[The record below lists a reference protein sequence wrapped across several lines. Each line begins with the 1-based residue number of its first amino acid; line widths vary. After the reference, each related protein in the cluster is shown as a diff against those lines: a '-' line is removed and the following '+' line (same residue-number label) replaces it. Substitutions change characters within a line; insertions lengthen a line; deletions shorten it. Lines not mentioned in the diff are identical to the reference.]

1 MNGKTSGTPRRFA
14 PTLLLALPF
23 LVALLP
29 DAVGLTRAI
38 DVTAYVNADSRKA
51 TPMFDIR
58 HRLAVLSAAWLLTAF
73 ASSAAAQEPPS
84 APDPAHPPTTQSNV
98 PGGSDDAEPVLA
110 EPDFRVLNLPSTL
123 RLPRH
128 GSSFQLTH
136 RFNGNL
142 RQGSFSENSSNLFGL
157 DQGAAVGFEYRF
169 GVARHLQAAIYRT
182 AIDKTFQFYGKYD
195 AVRQGGAAPVS
206 LSAHVSVEGA
216 DNFQEHYAP
225 AVGAVVSRMVADRL
239 AVYATPVWVHNTAA
253 RLNVDRDTVFVGV
266 GGRVRVGGT
275 VYLVGEVVPRVSGY
289 RPDKAAYGFA
299 IEKRAG
305 GHLFQL
311 NVNNGQGTTFGQ
323 LARGGFSDSLYL
335 GFNLARKF
343 F

>member
-1 MNGKTSGTPRRFA
+1 MFVITHRSIVFSA
-14 PTLLLALPF
+14 A
-23 LVALLP
+23 ALLT
-29 DAVGLTRAI
+29 VLTSAATAQEAQSTADPSQSQPAI
-38 DVTAYVNADSRKA
+38 QSDVTAGD
-51 TPMFDIR
+51 T
-58 HRLAVLSAAWLLTAF
+58 
-73 ASSAAAQEPPS
+73 
-84 APDPAHPPTTQSNV
+84 
-98 PGGSDDAEPVLA
+98 DDAELVLA

-142 RQGSFSENSSNLFGL
+142 RHGSFSGQAGSLFGL

-169 GVARHLQAAIYRT
+169 GIARHVQAAVYRT

-195 AVRQGGAAPVS
+195 AVRQGDSIPLS
-206 LSAHVSVEGA
+206 LSALLSVEGA
-216 DNFQEHYAP
+216 DNFQERYAP
-225 AVGAVVSRMVADRL
+225 AAGLAVSRMVADRL
-239 AVYATPVWVHNTAA
+239 ALYATPVWVHNTAA
-253 RLNVDRDTVFVGV
+253 LLNIDRDTIFVGI
-266 GGRVRVGGT
+266 GGRVRVSST
-275 VYLVGEVVPRVSGY
+275 VYFVGEVAPRAGGY
-289 RPDKAAYGFA
+289 SPDKPAYGFA

-305 GHLFQL
+305 GHMFQL
-311 NVNNGQGTTFGQ
+311 NFNNGQGTTFGQ